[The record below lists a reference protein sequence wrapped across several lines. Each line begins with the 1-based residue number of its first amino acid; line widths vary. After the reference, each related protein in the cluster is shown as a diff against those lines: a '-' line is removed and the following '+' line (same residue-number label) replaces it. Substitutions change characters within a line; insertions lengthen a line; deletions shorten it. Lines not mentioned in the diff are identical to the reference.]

1 MTFLACQTAADY
13 TSAAMM
19 ELRQVWVVA
28 EHQAGQIADVT
39 QRLLAEGARLA
50 ELLHDELVLILLG
63 VEAESVRKAAATY
76 GPDVLYIVEAHG
88 LSSLDGEACA
98 SAVAACIRSFRPR
111 VVLLTDTPFGAD
123 VAARAAAVLGLGI
136 APACSGLVVRNGQI
150 AAFRRVY
157 DGRFQVTVELRDS
170 APFLA
175 TLTPRLAEYPP
186 VAASARRRMT
196 NVVMVPVNLAES
208 RVRPLRLMPGDPR
221 ALDLRE
227 ADVIVA
233 GGRGIGSRENLQ
245 LLNELADAMQGVVA
259 CSRPLV
265 DAGWLPRDRLVGQ
278 SGRQVA
284 PRLYIA
290 CGISGATQHLMGMR
304 GSQFVVAINSDP
316 HSPIFKAADV
326 GVVGD
331 LGQVIPALTRKALEA
346 RRAGLAPAEVM
357 GTSLAE
363 G

>member
-1 MTFLACQTAADY
+1 MVQN
-13 TSAAMM
+13 
-19 ELRQVWVVA
+19 EQ
-28 EHQAGQIADVT
+28 
-39 QRLLAEGARLA
+39 
-50 ELLHDELVLILLG
+50 LV
-63 VEAESVRKAAATY
+63 
-76 GPDVLYIVEAHG
+76 
-88 LSSLDGEACA
+88 
-98 SAVAACIRSFRPR
+98 
-111 VVLLTDTPFGAD
+111 
-123 VAARAAAVLGLGI
+123 
-136 APACSGLVVRNGQI
+136 
-150 AAFRRVY
+150 AFRRVY
-157 DGRFQVTVELRDS
+157 DGRFQVTVGLRDS

-186 VAASARRRMT
+186 VAASARRRMAK
-196 NVVMVPVNLAES
+196 VVMVPVNLAES

-346 RRAGLAPAEVM
+346 RRAGLAPAEAM